1 MKTLFIFF
9 ISLIIVFLLF
19 HLFFRYILPWLLK
32 RWVKLLMKNTVETSN
47 YEYKKTEGE
56 VNVDYIPSENNTKSD
71 FKDSGE
77 YVDFEEID
85 EKDIKE

>member
-1 MKTLFIFF
+1 
-9 ISLIIVFLLF
+9 
-19 HLFFRYILPWLLK
+19 
-32 RWVKLLMKNTVETSN
+32 MKNTVETSN